1 MVPALRGSRGSPF
14 EVMAM
19 GIAVAIAIAIRI
31 ATSVSVSVA
40 RFAHDS
46 VSVARFARKKRGSSA
61 EAFHVLVLRWPQGLK
76 PEMKRRKKGADDAR
90 CPPALS
96 SDEAN
101 GHQG

>member
-1 MVPALRGSRGSPF
+1 M
-14 EVMAM
+14 VMAM
-19 GIAVAIAIAIRI
+19 GVAIAIGIAIAIAI
-31 ATSVSVSVA
+31 ATVA
-40 RFAHDS
+40 LFVVGGSS

-90 CPPALS
+90 CPPTLS